1 MADKEI
7 TGELPLNEQ
16 LPIETKPEPKQEL
29 VVVSDNGGA
38 VNFFGSKEGFE
49 LAQRVAKVFST
60 SDLLPKEYKNNIGNC
75 VIALDMAQR
84 MGANPLMVM
93 QNLSI
98 IMGRPCWSSQFL
110 IATLNQSGKFSP
122 LRFED
127 GPEEGGRTRAWAI
140 EKSTGEKL
148 FGVWVSLN
156 MAKAEG
162 WEGKA
167 GSKWKT
173 MPELMRRYRAASFF
187 TKQFAPELSMGFQT
201 VEEVVDIQPSYEPV
215 EPDWADLELLLDMKK
230 GSLGKDELAA
240 AKRIVE
246 TKEKTGYKR
255 LQDKLISL

>member
-1 MADKEI
+1 MSDEKK
-7 TGELPLNEQ
+7 GELPLSEQ
-16 LPIETKPEPKQEL
+16 SAKQMEQQEPKQEL

-60 SDLLPKEYKNNIGNC
+60 SDLLPKEYKNNVGNC

-127 GPEEGGRTRAWAI
+127 SIEKGGSTRAWAV
-140 EKSTGEKL
+140 EKSTNEKL
-148 FGVWVSLN
+148 FGVWVSMD

-162 WEGKA
+162 WESKT

-173 MPELMRRYRAASFF
+173 MPELMMRYRAASFF

-201 VEEVVDIQPSYEPV
+201 VEEAVDIQPNYDA

-230 GSLGKDELAA
+230 GSLSKEKLEA
-240 AKRIVE
+240 AKRIVSN
-246 TKEKTGYKR
+246 KEKTGYQR
-255 LQDKLISL
+255 LQNELSAL

>member
-1 MADKEI
+1 MEDLKK
-7 TGELPLNEQ
+7 GEVPLSEQPVSPKEQ
-16 LPIETKPEPKQEL
+16 LEPKQEL
-29 VVVSDNGGA
+29 VVVSDTGGA

-127 GPEEGGRTRAWAI
+127 STEKGGSTRAWAV
-140 EKSTGEKL
+140 EKSTNEKL
-148 FGVWVSLN
+148 FGVWVSMD

-162 WEGKA
+162 WESKT

-201 VEEVVDIQPSYEPV
+201 VEEVVDIQPNYDA
-215 EPDWADLELLLDMKK
+215 EPDWSYLALLLDMKK
-230 GSLGKDELAA
+230 GSM
-240 AKRIVE
+240 
-246 TKEKTGYKR
+246 TKERLDGANRIIANKEKVNYKR
-255 LQDKLISL
+255 LQDELIAL